1 MEPAWHIAYVGLGAN
16 LGDPA
21 GQIRAALEGLG
32 SATGVRVLRSS
43 SLYASAP
50 VDAPGQPDFV
60 NAVVMIETA
69 LAPHPLLRLLLDL
82 EARFGRVRSFPNAPR
97 TLDLD
102 LLLYGEATLDLPDL
116 RVPHPRMHLRRFVLE
131 PLVEISPDAT
141 IPGHGS
147 AMRLLA
153 GLAGQNVKT
162 LAAP

>member
-1 MEPAWHIAYVGLGAN
+1 MGPSHIAYVGLGAN
-16 LGDPA
+16 LGNPA
-21 GQIRAALEGLG
+21 GQIRAALEDLG
-32 SATGVRVLRSS
+32 RVPGVRVLRNS
-43 SLYASAP
+43 SLYVSAP

-69 LAPHPLLRLLLDL
+69 LAPHLLLRLLHDL
-82 EARFGRVRSFPNAPR
+82 EARLGRVRSFPNAPR

-102 LLLYGEATLDLPDL
+102 LLLYGEETLALPEL

-153 GLAGQNVKT
+153 GLASQNVKT
-162 LAAP
+162 LAAS